1 MPVTRS
7 TTQRACEKWSVAA
20 GLAAGALG
28 CLVLA
33 GCSGAGS
40 TASPTTSGMSTAVS
54 PGSAQYS
61 VQLCAE
67 AAEYQTAANAIA
79 PLDVSTAG
87 IDGVKP
93 ALLDLQTATDNL
105 IAVASAENQFG
116 PQVAELEAASA
127 SLDTTVAGLGG
138 QNGAPADIGAVTA
151 SVSAVEQA
159 AQPMMDSLRA
169 GCPSVPPAAIPP
181 TS

>member
-1 MPVTRS
+1 MPVTRD
-7 TTQRACEKWSVAA
+7 TTERACEKWSVAA
-20 GLAAGALG
+20 RLTAGALG

-33 GCSGAGS
+33 GCGGAGS
-40 TASPTTSGMSTAVS
+40 TTSPTTSGVS
-54 PGSAQYS
+54 SAASPSSAQYS

-79 PLDVSTAG
+79 PLDVSAAG

-116 PQVAELEAASA
+116 PQVAELETAST
-127 SLDTTVAGLGG
+127 SLDTTIAGLGG

-169 GCPSVPPAAIPP
+169 GCPSVPPAAIPA